1 VSDPG
6 TQAPFNRGAKRSY
19 REHILTDA
27 AKDLAQRVRRR
38 PGQALEI
45 YRRFRKIE
53 EHRLR
58 LWHNAGGGGRQI
70 CRQRSEL
77 TDILFREIFLHALEA
92 ANAVHLRDDVVAI
105 AFGGY
110 GRREMNPFSDVDLM
124 FIHDGRQ
131 PPPEIADAIRGCLTI
146 LWDLGLKV
154 GHSTRSI
161 PQAIKQANE
170 DPLTKTSMLEA
181 RYLLGKRALFQE
193 LKERFEKQ
201 CVDGK
206 EDQYIRWRMS
216 NQDEMREKYG
226 QSVFMQEPNVK
237 NGRGGLRDYHSL
249 LWVAWFR
256 HRIPNLTQMVE
267 RGYLRESERRNLDKA
282 YDFLVRV
289 RTELHYQ
296 NGRANDSL
304 TLLLQGK
311 VANAFKYPQKHILG
325 RVEAF
330 MRDYYQQTRTL
341 SKIVEQAYERLG
353 VPEITKPPKPILS
366 LLTPKKK
373 RVTFDK
379 FYAIDGK
386 IYAQSRHIFNEDPH
400 RMMRLFQHAQLRKL
414 ELSAELKDL
423 VQRRL
428 RLVNREF
435 QYNRRVRETF
445 LAILSRKGDV
455 GRTLRMMHEVDFL
468 GRFMP
473 EFGNLTCLVQHEFF
487 HRYTADEHT
496 LVCIE
501 KLDEVLLTENP
512 KLVGYR
518 SIFQKLED
526 PTMLYLAVLLHDTGK
541 SQNRRHHED
550 ESALNAQKVSRRLLL
565 SSERRQQLILLVHSH
580 YELSHTSQ
588 TRNLDDPATIEK
600 FASAIKT
607 RPNLDALMLLTL
619 ADGMGTSDAG
629 WSDWKE
635 GLVWALYRRTCSYF
649 ESGSDYLETFHKDRR
664 ELRELA
670 RKKLPR
676 AFTEEIEAHFE
687 HMPDRYFSANDP
699 EEMVGHLKL
708 FRQFFENRKKEGI
721 EALKPAIKW
730 IPRKELGHT
739 EVWICGWDRHGF
751 LARIAGSF
759 LAANLNILSA
769 DAYTRGDSLA
779 LDIFRVRDSQL
790 APVTSQRELQ
800 RVEKFLA
807 DSLEHPEFDFRPMMK
822 EKGFMR
828 SYRVTQQIDLPTRIS
843 IQNSLHPLYTIVEIQ
858 TPDHLG
864 LLYNLLRCLS
874 DANVNIELSRI
885 TTEMEVAIDTFYI
898 TDAEHNKVE
907 DDDAILDLQKRLHDA
922 ATGEG

>member
-1 VSDPG
+1 MSDPA
-6 TQAPFNRGAKRSY
+6 TQAPFSRRRKQSY
-19 REHILTDA
+19 REQILSDA
-27 AKDLAQRVRRR
+27 AKDLAQRVRKR
-38 PGQALEI
+38 PSNALEI

-92 ANAVHLRDDVVAI
+92 ADAVSLKDQFVVV

-124 FIHDGRQ
+124 FIHAGNRPAPQ
-131 PPPEIADAIRGCLTI
+131 VADAIRSTLTT

-161 PQAIKQANE
+161 PQAIKHANE
-170 DPLTKTSMLEA
+170 DPLTKTSMLEC
-181 RYLLGKRALFQE
+181 RHLLGERTLFQT
-193 LKERFEKQ
+193 LKQRFEKQ

-206 EDQYIRWRMS
+206 EDQYIRWRMA
-216 NQDEMREKYG
+216 NQGEMREKYG

-256 HRIPNLTQMVE
+256 ERIPNLTQLVE

-282 YDFLVRV
+282 YDFLIRV

-296 NGRANDSL
+296 NGRASDSL
-304 TLLLQGK
+304 TLILQGK
-311 VANAFKYPQKHILG
+311 VANAFKYPQRHILG

-353 VPEITKPPKPILS
+353 VEEIIKPPGTILS
-366 LLTPKKK
+366 LLAPREKK
-373 RVTFDK
+373 VAFDK
-379 FYAIDGK
+379 FYALDGR
-386 IYAQSRHIFNEDPH
+386 IYAQSRDIFKDDPH

-414 ELSAELKDL
+414 KLSAELKDL

-428 RLVNREF
+428 RLVDREF
-435 QYNRRVRETF
+435 QYNRAVRETF
-445 LAILSRKGDV
+445 LAILSRKGEV
-455 GRTLRMMHEVDFL
+455 GGTLRMMHEVDFL
-468 GRFMP
+468 GRFLP

-501 KLDEVLLTENP
+501 KLDEILLTENP
-512 KLVGYR
+512 KLIGYR
-518 SIFQKLED
+518 SIFQRLED

-550 ESALNAQKVSRRLLL
+550 ESALNAQKVSRRLVL
-565 SSERRQQLILLVHSH
+565 SSDRRRQLILLVHSH
-580 YELSHTSQ
+580 YELSHTAQ

-600 FASAIKT
+600 FASIIKS
-607 RPNLDALMLLTL
+607 RSNLDALMLLTL
-619 ADGMGTSDAG
+619 ADGMGTSDQA

-635 GLVWALYRRTCSYF
+635 GLVWALYRRTSAFF
-649 ESGSDYLETFHKDRR
+649 EAGPDYLESFHKDRLA
-664 ELRELA
+664 LRAAVE
-670 RKKLPR
+670 KKLPKT
-676 AFTEEIEAHFE
+676 FTEEIEAHFE
-687 HMPDRYFSANDP
+687 HMPDRYFSANGP
-699 EEMVGHLKL
+699 EEMIGHLRL
-708 FRQFFENRKKEGI
+708 FRQFFENRSREGHA
-721 EALKPAIKW
+721 ALMPTIKW
-730 IPRKELGHT
+730 IPRKEHGHT
-739 EVWICGWDRHGF
+739 EVWVCGWDRHGF

-779 LDIFRVRDSQL
+779 LDIFRVRNSQL
-790 APVTSQRELQ
+790 APVTSQKEFQ

-807 DSLEHPEFDFRPMMK
+807 DSLVHQEFDFRPMMH
-822 EKGFMR
+822 EPGLLR
-828 SYRVTQQIDLPTRIS
+828 SYRVSQEIDLPTRIS
-843 IQNSLHPLYTIVEIQ
+843 IQNSLHPVYTIVEIQ
-858 TPDHLG
+858 TPDRLG
-864 LLYNLLRCLS
+864 LLYDLLRALS
-874 DANVNIELSRI
+874 DADVNIELSRI

-898 TDAEHNKVE
+898 TGPNDQKVE
-907 DDDAILDLQKRLHDA
+907 DDEAILDLQKRLHAA
-922 ATGEG
+922 ATSDD